1 MYSVFFFLI
10 IMLCKYKNNATNLF
24 GEVGKGTHSYRI
36 FDIAYVDV
44 ILTII
49 GAYIIKLLF
58 PQYKFIVILIILF
71 LIGIICHYL
80 FCIDTTVNNF
90 LFD

>member
-1 MYSVFFFLI
+1 
-10 IMLCKYKNNATNLF
+10 MLCKYKNTATNLF
-24 GEVGKGTHSYRI
+24 GEVGKGLHSYRI
-36 FDIAYVDV
+36 FDIAYIDV

-49 GAYIIKLLF
+49 GAYIIKLFF

-80 FCIDTTVNNF
+80 FCIDTTVHNF
-90 LFD
+90 LFDY